1 MSPGDRTRNKIDYI
15 LIQNRFRNSIKSSKS
30 MPGADCDSDH
40 APVLCKLLVKLTK
53 LKKPQ
58 LQTKFNIMKLKSDK
72 EMKDQFVIEVKNRFD
87 GLVELTEAEELFEK
101 MKESLN
107 EVMADKVPKMQKKQ
121 HKKWMTEEI
130 INLMEDRRKAK
141 SNIDLYKTLNT
152 QIKDKCNEAKEKWIN
167 EQCKEIENNLT
178 VDSKYMHS
186 KIKDIKGTKGCT
198 ASNCIKAKDG
208 NLLMEREDVLN
219 RWSEYIEDLFQDDRG
234 EKPIIK
240 KDMDGPPILK
250 EEVSAAIRKMKHGKA
265 VGPDNIPIEV
275 FAVLEDIGIDFL
287 TKLLN
292 SIYDSGKIP
301 KDLAKSVF
309 IILPKIPGTMDCELY
324 RTISLMSHLTKV
336 LLRII
341 MARMRKSLRPEISQL
356 QFGFVPD
363 KSTRNAIFT
372 LSMLAE
378 RCIEMQKDLY
388 LCLIDYSKAFD
399 KVRHEKLFNILEH
412 LDIDGKGLR
421 VIRNL
426 YWDQSAAVR
435 IGGELSEYTLIKRGV
450 RQGCVMSPDLFN
462 IYSEMILRNL
472 ENYPG
477 VKINGENINNIRYA
491 DDTVLIADSE
501 ENLQRLLNITI
512 EKSEEMGLTLNV
524 KKTECMVI
532 SKKAIIPSCNLQSRG
547 QQIKLVK
554 KFKYLGYMITSDGKC
569 ITEIKKRIATAKDA
583 FQKLS
588 LILKNRNISMTTKF
602 RVLKTYVWSTLT
614 YGCECWTIT
623 SDIEKKIEAA
633 EMWFIRRMLRISW
646 AEKKTN
652 VNVLREGNVQRS
664 LLKTIRKRQME
675 FLGHVCRRRGLEF
688 LSLTGKVEGKR
699 DRGKQ
704 RITFLDSLCNSATGG
719 QSKGLNFLKLSDD
732 RDVWR
737 GMVANVCSRSGT

>member
-1 MSPGDRTRNKIDYI
+1 
-15 LIQNRFRNSIKSSKS
+15 
-30 MPGADCDSDH
+30 
-40 APVLCKLLVKLTK
+40 
-53 LKKPQ
+53 
-58 LQTKFNIMKLKSDK
+58 
-72 EMKDQFVIEVKNRFD
+72 
-87 GLVELTEAEELFEK
+87 
-101 MKESLN
+101 
-107 EVMADKVPKMQKKQ
+107 
-121 HKKWMTEEI
+121 
-130 INLMEDRRKAK
+130 
-141 SNIDLYKTLNT
+141 
-152 QIKDKCNEAKEKWIN
+152 
-167 EQCKEIENNLT
+167 
-178 VDSKYMHS
+178 
-186 KIKDIKGTKGCT
+186 
-198 ASNCIKAKDG
+198 
-208 NLLMEREDVLN
+208 
-219 RWSEYIEDLFQDDRG
+219 
-234 EKPIIK
+234 
-240 KDMDGPPILK
+240 
-250 EEVSAAIRKMKHGKA
+250 
-265 VGPDNIPIEV
+265 
-275 FAVLEDIGIDFL
+275 
-287 TKLLN
+287 
-292 SIYDSGKIP
+292 
-301 KDLAKSVF
+301 
-309 IILPKIPGTMDCELY
+309 
-324 RTISLMSHLTKV
+324 
-336 LLRII
+336 
-341 MARMRKSLRPEISQL
+341 
-356 QFGFVPD
+356 
-363 KSTRNAIFT
+363 
-372 LSMLAE
+372 
-378 RCIEMQKDLY
+378 
-388 LCLIDYSKAFD
+388 
-399 KVRHEKLFNILEH
+399 
-412 LDIDGKGLR
+412 
-421 VIRNL
+421 
-426 YWDQSAAVR
+426 
-435 IGGELSEYTLIKRGV
+435 
-450 RQGCVMSPDLFN
+450 MSPDLFN

-501 ENLQRLLNITI
+501 ENLQRLLDITI

-532 SKKAIIPSCNLQSRG
+532 SKKAIVPSCNLQSRG

-646 AEKKTN
+646 TEKKTN